1 MNDPKLLNDETVREF
16 IANGFIKL
24 TPDVDPAAHAEI
36 DALIRYSFE
45 HESRL
50 GNNVVSRIP
59 RIHDVLRCHV
69 VDGALRS
76 IAGDNYYFHP
86 HRAIHRSTPVEDKTV
101 ALRPD
106 INGPRMGKGSS
117 SGSGWHADAQSPLSR
132 ARHHTPRFL
141 IGFYFPHDT
150 PLAMG
155 PTRMQA
161 GSYLYSNP
169 VEPHAVVLPD
179 FVEAGTFLLV
189 HFDMVH
195 AGYPNLGDID
205 RMMVKFVF
213 TRTRFPTAP
222 TWRNEALDW
231 SRPSGCLPEFDIP
244 DAWSWIWSWMRGAPK
259 FSAGNGAAAALWGK
273 DQVARLNAIYQSDVR
288 LDDLVRHAGRSK
300 HKRKLANVDYPRDD
314 VDGYPRVWNER
325 AVVMEDETYTLVAR
339 GKVAELTSLLA
350 HDDPW
355 MQINAAF
362 GVGELGAEVVDGIAP
377 LLASPHQQVVRQ
389 SLDAIG
395 CIGRGIGPALDGIES
410 LLTRSNPAWQEPQ
423 VGRGWHGEDQVRLN
437 AVFALLSAVNDPEDI
452 DRIETILEAS
462 LNDPCG
468 YVGAVASEALV
479 RIGSKRSMATAVR
492 YLSDRRWDESLRH
505 MKPY

>member
-59 RIHDVLRCHV
+59 RIHDVLRCPV

-117 SGSGWHADAQSPLSR
+117 SGSGWHADAQRPLSR

-195 AGYPNLGDID
+195 AGYPL
-205 RMMVKFVF
+205 
-213 TRTRFPTAP
+213 
-222 TWRNEALDW
+222 
-231 SRPSGCLPEFDIP
+231 
-244 DAWSWIWSWMRGAPK
+244 
-259 FSAGNGAAAALWGK
+259 
-273 DQVARLNAIYQSDVR
+273 
-288 LDDLVRHAGRSK
+288 
-300 HKRKLANVDYPRDD
+300 
-314 VDGYPRVWNER
+314 
-325 AVVMEDETYTLVAR
+325 
-339 GKVAELTSLLA
+339 SLI
-350 HDDPW
+350 H
-355 MQINAAF
+355 I
-362 GVGELGAEVVDGIAP
+362 
-377 LLASPHQQVVRQ
+377 
-389 SLDAIG
+389 
-395 CIGRGIGPALDGIES
+395 
-410 LLTRSNPAWQEPQ
+410 
-423 VGRGWHGEDQVRLN
+423 
-437 AVFALLSAVNDPEDI
+437 
-452 DRIETILEAS
+452 
-462 LNDPCG
+462 
-468 YVGAVASEALV
+468 
-479 RIGSKRSMATAVR
+479 
-492 YLSDRRWDESLRH
+492 
-505 MKPY
+505 